1 MIVLLALISLQ
12 SLKFSI
18 VEAGAF
24 VGGVDTV
31 KYIKNKKLRM
41 KRQAYKSKVL
51 LSIDNNIF
59 EDCEQIS
66 GLLKE
71 IHFAVDD

>member
-31 KYIKNKKLRM
+31 KYIKKTQNEK
-41 KRQAYKSKVL
+41 AG
-51 LSIDNNIF
+51 I
-59 EDCEQIS
+59 
-66 GLLKE
+66 
-71 IHFAVDD
+71 